1 MKTEEQI
8 KLEEIPFDGM
18 SLEEAEIR
26 RRAQELTLKYNQIS
40 SNKLAERYEVLRE
53 LLGGVYPDVII
64 ESNFHCDNG
73 RNIFIGKG
81 FFGNFNLTILD
92 VDKVTIGDNV
102 FIAPN
107 VQLVTVTHPLSAR
120 ERRTWKLISSPIVI
134 GDNVWIGAGVIILP
148 GVTIGDNSVI
158 GAGSLVT
165 KSIAPNM
172 LAFGSP
178 CREIRPIPLDE

>member
-1 MKTEEQI
+1 MDIVNNSE
-8 KLEEIPFDGM
+8 LERIPFEDM

-26 RRAQELTLKYNQIS
+26 HRAQKLTLQYNQIVS
-40 SNKLAERYEVLRE
+40 TNLTERYEVLKE
-53 LLGGVYPDVII
+53 LLGGVHLDII
-64 ESNFHCDNG
+64 LESNFHCDNG
-73 RNIFIGKG
+73 KNIFIGKH

-102 FIAPN
+102 LIAPN
-107 VQLVTVTHPLSAR
+107 VQLITVTHPFDVK
-120 ERRTWKLISSPIVI
+120 ERNEWKLISAPIVI
-134 GDNVWIGAGVIILP
+134 GDNVWLGAGVIVLP

-165 KSIAPNM
+165 KSIPANT

-178 CREIRPIPLDE
+178 CRVIRSLP